1 MEKYVVL
8 DLEMCTVPKHMRD
21 ASYRY
26 ANEIIQIGAVLLDED
41 LKTIDEFSTFVAPQ
55 KGYLTGFIS
64 ELTGIT
70 QRDLSGAPVF
80 EEAIERFLNWFPD
93 DARLVTWSTT
103 DESQLSREAISKGV
117 FEPKLFYML
126 ENVIDCQRMFGDMI
140 GIGRP
145 YKLEEALYISDICL
159 DGRLHDGLIDAR
171 NTAQLFIKMKTETSF
186 RFNEYYEEARSED
199 VAPLCSSLGGL
210 LAGLTLAG

>member
-41 LKTIDEFSTFVAPQ
+41 LKTIDEFSSFVAPQ
-55 KGYLTGFIS
+55 KGYLTSFIS
-64 ELTGIT
+64 DLTGIT
-70 QRDLSGAPVF
+70 QSDLSQAPVF
-80 EEAIERFLNWFPD
+80 EEAIESFLDWFPD
-93 DARLVTWSTT
+93 DARLVTWSTA
-103 DESQLSREAISKGV
+103 DELQLSREAISKGI
-117 FEPKLFYML
+117 FEPKLFYIL

-145 YKLEEALYISDICL
+145 YKLEEALFISDICL
-159 DGRLHDGLIDAR
+159 EGRLHDGLVDAR
-171 NTAQLFIKMKTETSF
+171 NTAELFIKMKTETSF
-186 RFNEYYEEARSED
+186 RFNEYYDAARNEEVEH
-199 VAPLCSSLGGL
+199 LGSSLGGL
-210 LAGLTLAG
+210 FANLGIAV